1 MPELPQDLDDVARAL
16 AYHRRTRHAPE
27 RYARAL
33 GYMDWATQPDPF
45 RRFEG
50 CRVVP
55 LDRPAPTPAP
65 SFDALYEALPPKPL
79 HRGALSQL
87 LFDALALS
95 AWKQHGSSR
104 WSLRVNPS
112 SGNLHPTEAY
122 VLAPSLEGV
131 GDGAAVWHYQP
142 FVHGLERRR
151 ALSREAIEALAIP
164 DGSLLIGLSSIHLRE
179 SWKYGERA
187 YRYCQHDVG
196 HALGALAYAAAALG
210 WRARVT
216 RATDEELSRLL
227 GLDAQREASPDGAER
242 EHPDVL
248 VMVGPPDALD
258 PTYRPSADALD
269 RVESCAL
276 EGSPARLCDDHHPW
290 PVIDEVAHA
299 CRRTRV
305 DPVEPAPSAPA
316 IPWPDRGISARQV
329 LRTRRSAVE
338 MDGATHAPSEVLHR
352 MLARLAGREPQATT
366 TLAPRVHPALLVH
379 RVEGVEPGLY
389 ILPRTPEAER
399 SLREST
405 DGVLTWESLA
415 PNEIGWFRLAPGDA
429 RSAARAVM
437 CGQDIAADGV
447 FAVAFLGELAPALR
461 EGGAHR
467 YRALHW
473 EAGLLGQMLY
483 LEAEAAGLRA
493 TGIGCFFDERVH
505 DLLGLDTHRFAM
517 LYGLSVGGPVDD
529 TRIATLD
536 GYAHLS

>member
-45 RRFEG
+45 RRFEA
-50 CRVVP
+50 CLVVP

-65 SFDALYEALPPKPL
+65 SFDALYEALPTRAL
-79 HRGALSQL
+79 DRGALSQL

-122 VLAPSLEGV
+122 VFAPALDGV
-131 GDGAAVWHYQP
+131 GDGPAVWHYQP

-151 ALSREAIEALAIP
+151 ALSRGAIEALAIP
-164 DGSLLIGLSSIHLRE
+164 EGALLIGLSSIHLRE

-216 RATDEELSRLL
+216 RATDDDLSRLL
-227 GLDAQREASPDGAER
+227 GLDAQREASPDGAGR

-248 VMVGPPDALD
+248 VMVGPPDVLD
-258 PTYRPSADALD
+258 PTYRPSADALA
-269 RVESCAL
+269 RVESCAM

-290 PVIDEVAHA
+290 PVIDEVADA

-305 DPVEPAPSAPA
+305 DPVEPTPDAPA

-338 MDGATHAPSEVLHR
+338 MDGATHAPREVLHR
-352 MLARLAGREPQATT
+352 MLARLVGREPQGTT
-366 TLAPRVHPALLVH
+366 TLAPRVHPAL
-379 RVEGVEPGLY
+379 PGARPPTARRDGGGGAP
-389 ILPRTPEAER
+389 LPRTRATAAGHR
-399 SLREST
+399 ATIGAS
-405 DGVLTWESLA
+405 G
-415 PNEIGWFRLAPGDA
+415 PNDLC
-429 RSAARAVM
+429 S
-437 CGQDIAADGV
+437 
-447 FAVAFLGELAPALR
+447 
-461 EGGAHR
+461 GGAN
-467 YRALHW
+467 
-473 EAGLLGQMLY
+473 
-483 LEAEAAGLRA
+483 
-493 TGIGCFFDERVH
+493 
-505 DLLGLDTHRFAM
+505 
-517 LYGLSVGGPVDD
+517 P
-529 TRIATLD
+529 
-536 GYAHLS
+536 